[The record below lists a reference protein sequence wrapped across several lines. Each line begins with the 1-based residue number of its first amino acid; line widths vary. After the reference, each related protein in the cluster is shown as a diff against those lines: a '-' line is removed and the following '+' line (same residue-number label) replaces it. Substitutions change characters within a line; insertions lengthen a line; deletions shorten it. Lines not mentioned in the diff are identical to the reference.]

1 MLNRHIVLCYV
12 ALIDYE
18 VPFWIL
24 SMNDEYLNV
33 LVCYSSAKLQFHYTA
48 LSTDLNMHLD
58 ADSNL
63 DSCLSTDPN
72 QQLYV
77 VGLLLS
83 GNGRHVVQHNSLR
96 GCGGL
101 FYVHIISY
109 FSRHG
114 ISFLS
119 DDDVTWEEIRIV
131 KLGWRKL
138 LYGRLLPLEDHKNA
152 VSIV

>member
-58 ADSNL
+58 ADCNL

-72 QQLYV
+72 Q
-77 VGLLLS
+77 
-83 GNGRHVVQHNSLR
+83 
-96 GCGGL
+96 
-101 FYVHIISY
+101 
-109 FSRHG
+109 
-114 ISFLS
+114 
-119 DDDVTWEEIRIV
+119 
-131 KLGWRKL
+131 
-138 LYGRLLPLEDHKNA
+138 
-152 VSIV
+152 